1 LIFLPNQN
9 GPDAQ
14 AQERTPSSGESGMS
28 ESVRFEDKVVIVT
41 GAGGGL
47 GRAHALLFARHGARV
62 VVNDLGGSAHGEG
75 ANASAADRVVAEIR
89 ESGGQAVANHDSV
102 TDGDKIVQNALDAF
116 GRIDVVVNNAGILR
130 DKSFAKMEDADWDL
144 VYRVHVEGAYKVTRA
159 GWPHLRE
166 QNYGRVI
173 FTSSTSGIYGNFG
186 QSNYGMAKLGLYG
199 LTRTLALE
207 GRKNNILVNA
217 IAPTGGTRMTEGLI
231 PASVFELLKPEL
243 VSPLVVYLG
252 SEQCQDSAGLYEV
265 GGGWVGKVRWE
276 RSLGAGFDPRAGF
289 TPEDVAAQW
298 SAIGDF
304 TDAAH
309 PADNVEALKE
319 MMANLQRFGS

>member
-1 LIFLPNQN
+1 
-9 GPDAQ
+9 
-14 AQERTPSSGESGMS
+14 MS
-28 ESVRFEDKVVIVT
+28 DSVHFEDKVVIVT

-75 ANASAADRVVAEIR
+75 ASASAADRVVAEIR
-89 ESGGQAVANHDSV
+89 ELGGQAMANHDSV
-102 TDGDKIVQNALDAF
+102 TDGDKIVQNALDVF
-116 GRIDVVVNNAGILR
+116 GRVDVVVNNAGILR
-130 DKSFAKMEDADWDL
+130 DKSFAKMEQDDWDL
-144 VYRVHVEGAYKVTRA
+144 VYQVHVEGAYKVTRA
-159 GWPHLRE
+159 AWPHLRE

-186 QSNYGMAKLGLYG
+186 QSNYAMAKLGLYG

-231 PASVFELLKPEL
+231 PASVFERLKPEL

-265 GGGWVGKVRWE
+265 GGGWVGKLRWE

-289 TPEDVAAQW
+289 TPEDVAAHW
-298 SAIGDF
+298 GAIGDF
-304 TDAAH
+304 TGAAH
-309 PADNVEALKE
+309 PGDNVEALKE
-319 MMANLQRFGS
+319 MMENLQKFAD

>member
-1 LIFLPNQN
+1 
-9 GPDAQ
+9 
-14 AQERTPSSGESGMS
+14 MS
-28 ESVRFEDKVVIVT
+28 ESLRFEDKVVIVT

-62 VVNDLGGSAHGEG
+62 IVNDLGGSAHGEG
-75 ANASAADRVVAEIR
+75 ANASAADRVVAEIHAC
-89 ESGGQAVANHDSV
+89 GGQAVANHDSV

-116 GRIDVVVNNAGILR
+116 GRVDVVVNNAGILR

-144 VYRVHVEGAYKVTRA
+144 VYRVHIEGAYKVTHA
-159 GWPHLRE
+159 AWPHLRE

-217 IAPTGGTRMTEGLI
+217 IATHRRHAHDRRLDSRQRVRIAQAGVGQPAGGLSGQRAVPGQRR
-231 PASVFELLKPEL
+231 
-243 VSPLVVYLG
+243 PLRSGWRLDR
-252 SEQCQDSAGLYEV
+252 QSA
-265 GGGWVGKVRWE
+265 
-276 RSLGAGFDPRAGF
+276 LGAQPRRRIRP
-289 TPEDVAAQW
+289 TR
-298 SAIGDF
+298 
-304 TDAAH
+304 
-309 PADNVEALKE
+309 
-319 MMANLQRFGS
+319 RFFPGRRCHAMECDQ

>member
-1 LIFLPNQN
+1 
-9 GPDAQ
+9 
-14 AQERTPSSGESGMS
+14 MS
-28 ESVRFEDKVVIVT
+28 EPVQFQDKVVIVT

-47 GRAHALLFARHGARV
+47 GRAHALLFAKHGAKV
-62 VVNDLGGSAHGEG
+62 LVNDLGGSTQGEG

-89 ESGGQAVANHDSV
+89 EAGGIAEANHDSV

-130 DKSFAKMEDADWDL
+130 DKTFHKMEDSDWDL

-159 GWPHLRE
+159 AWPHLRE
-166 QNYGRVI
+166 QAYGRVI
-173 FTSSTSGIYGNFG
+173 FTASTSGIYGNFG

-231 PASVFELLKPEL
+231 PPQVFERLKPEL
-243 VSPLVVYLG
+243 ISPLVVYLG
-252 SEQCQDSAGLYEV
+252 SEACQETSGLFEV
-265 GGGWVGKVRWE
+265 GGGWIGKTRWE
-276 RSLGAGFDPRAGF
+276 RSLGVGFDPEAGF
-289 TPEDVAAQW
+289 SPDDVAAHWQK
-298 SAIGDF
+298 ICDF
-304 TDAAH
+304 EGAAH
-309 PADNVEALKE
+309 PKDTIEALKE
-319 MMANLQRFGS
+319 MMANLQKYSL

>member
-1 LIFLPNQN
+1 
-9 GPDAQ
+9 
-14 AQERTPSSGESGMS
+14 MS

-62 VVNDLGGSAHGEG
+62 IVNDLGGSAHGEG

-89 ESGGQAVANHDSV
+89 EAGGEAVANHDSV

-116 GRIDVVVNNAGILR
+116 GRVDVVVNKAGILR

-159 GWPHLRE
+159 AWPHLRD
-166 QNYGRVI
+166 QNYGRII

-186 QSNYGMAKLGLYG
+186 QANYGMAKLGLYG
-199 LTRTLALE
+199 LTRTLAVE

-231 PASVFELLKPEL
+231 PASVFDLLKPEL

-265 GGGWVGKVRWE
+265 GGGWIGKVRWE
-276 RSLGAGFDPRAGF
+276 RSLGAGFNPHAGF
-289 TPEDVAAQW
+289 SPEDVAAQW
-298 SAIGDF
+298 QTISDF
-304 TDAAH
+304 SDAAH

-319 MMANLQRFGS
+319 MMANLQKFA

>member
-1 LIFLPNQN
+1 
-9 GPDAQ
+9 
-14 AQERTPSSGESGMS
+14 MS

-62 VVNDLGGSAHGEG
+62 IVNDLGGSAHGEG

-89 ESGGQAVANHDSV
+89 EAGGEAVANHDSV

-116 GRIDVVVNNAGILR
+116 GRVNVVVNNAGILR

-159 GWPHLRE
+159 AWPHLRD
-166 QNYGRVI
+166 QNYGRII

-186 QSNYGMAKLGLYG
+186 QANYGMAKLGLYG
-199 LTRTLALE
+199 LTRTLAVE

-231 PASVFELLKPEL
+231 PASVFDLLKPEL

-265 GGGWVGKVRWE
+265 GGGWIGKVRWE
-276 RSLGAGFDPRAGF
+276 RSLGAGFNPHSGF
-289 TPEDVAAQW
+289 SPEDVAAQW
-298 SAIGDF
+298 QAINDF
-304 TDAAH
+304 SDAVH

-319 MMANLQRFGS
+319 MMANLQKFA

>member
-1 LIFLPNQN
+1 
-9 GPDAQ
+9 
-14 AQERTPSSGESGMS
+14 MS

-62 VVNDLGGSAHGEG
+62 VVNDLGGSTHGEG
-75 ANASAADRVVAEIR
+75 ASASAADRVVAEIR
-89 ESGGQAVANHDSV
+89 EAGGTAVANHDSV

-116 GRIDVVVNNAGILR
+116 GRVDVVVNNAGILR
-130 DKSFAKMEDADWDL
+130 DKTFLKMEDADWDL

-159 GWPHLRE
+159 AWPHLRE

-173 FTSSTSGIYGNFG
+173 FTASTSGIYGNFG

-199 LTRTLALE
+199 LTRTLAIE

-231 PASVFELLKPEL
+231 PPQVFELLKPEL
-243 VSPLVVYLG
+243 ISPLVVFLG
-252 SEQCQDSAGLYEV
+252 SEQCEETAGLFEV
-265 GGGWVGKVRWE
+265 GGGWIGKTRWE
-276 RSLGAGFDPRAGF
+276 RSLGVGFDPHNGF
-289 TPEDVAAQW
+289 GVDEVAANWQK
-298 SAIGDF
+298 ICDF
-304 TDAAH
+304 DNAVH
-309 PADNVEALKE
+309 PADTPESLQQ
-319 MMANLQRFGS
+319 MMANLQKYSG

>member
-1 LIFLPNQN
+1 
-9 GPDAQ
+9 
-14 AQERTPSSGESGMS
+14 MS
-28 ESVRFEDKVVIVT
+28 ESVRFEGKVVIVT

-62 VVNDLGGSAHGEG
+62 IVNDLGGSAHGEG

-89 ESGGQAVANHDSV
+89 EAGGEAVANHDSV

-116 GRIDVVVNNAGILR
+116 GRVDVVVNNAGILR

-159 GWPHLRE
+159 AWPHLRD
-166 QNYGRVI
+166 QNYGRII

-186 QSNYGMAKLGLYG
+186 QANYGMAKLGLYG
-199 LTRTLALE
+199 LTRTLAVE

-231 PASVFELLKPEL
+231 PASVFDLLKPEL

-265 GGGWVGKVRWE
+265 GGGWIGKVRWE
-276 RSLGAGFDPRAGF
+276 RSLGAGFNPHAGF
-289 TPEDVAAQW
+289 SPEDVAAQW
-298 SAIGDF
+298 QTISDF
-304 TDAAH
+304 SNAVH

-319 MMANLQRFGS
+319 MMANLQKFA

>member
-1 LIFLPNQN
+1 
-9 GPDAQ
+9 
-14 AQERTPSSGESGMS
+14 MS
-28 ESVRFEDKVVIVT
+28 ESVQFQDKVVIVT

-47 GRAHALLFARHGARV
+47 GRAHALLFARHGAKV
-62 VVNDLGGSAHGEG
+62 LVNDLGGSTQGEG

-89 ESGGQAVANHDSV
+89 EAGGIAEANHDSV
-102 TDGDKIVQNALDAF
+102 TDGEKIVQHALDVF

-130 DKSFAKMEDADWDL
+130 DKTFHKMEDGDWDL

-159 GWPHLRE
+159 AWPHMRE
-166 QNYGRVI
+166 QGYGRVI
-173 FTSSTSGIYGNFG
+173 FTASTSGIYGNFG

-231 PASVFELLKPEL
+231 PPQVFERLKPEL

-252 SEQCQDSAGLYEV
+252 SEACQETSGLFEV
-265 GGGWVGKVRWE
+265 GGGWIGKTRWE
-276 RSLGAGFDPRAGF
+276 RSLGVGFDPEAGF
-289 TPEDVAAQW
+289 SQEDVAAHWQQ
-298 SAIGDF
+298 ICDF
-304 TDAAH
+304 EGAAH
-309 PADNVEALKE
+309 PKDNIEALKE
-319 MMANLQRFGS
+319 MMDNLQKYSL